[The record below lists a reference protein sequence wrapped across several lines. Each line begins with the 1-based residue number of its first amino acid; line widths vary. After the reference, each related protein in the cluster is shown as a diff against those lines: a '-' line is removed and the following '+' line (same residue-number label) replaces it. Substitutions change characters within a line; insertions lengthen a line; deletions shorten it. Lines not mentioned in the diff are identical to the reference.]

1 MEGSGVGVGP
11 KEIFISYGREP
22 HVIAFVCRLKGDLEQ
37 NGFTV
42 WLDLEVGNVLS

>member
-1 MEGSGVGVGP
+1 MEQEDETP

-22 HVIAFVCRLKGDLEQ
+22 KVSAFVCRLKDDLEK

-42 WLDLEVGNVLS
+42 WLDLKVKSLH